1 MDFDLEQYSKQIIN
15 QYSGLFDTIK
25 SICNDLINNPNS
37 TDINKYYRYQDQLT
51 GIYGSLNV
59 AYKQLSAL
67 KKNKEAE
74 YYNLLKL
81 QADANNEKFV
91 SAVAEKESSKYVAPL
106 RTARDILEGYVEVVV
121 KTIDTCRSHIYEY
134 KKDQKY
140 DV

>member
-91 SAVAEKESSKYVAPL
+91 SAVAEKEASKYVAPL